1 MEFKPCGVRT
11 MLYQLSCRA
20 NWELVILWVDYR
32 PTDDG
37 YRCLYEMLIHES
49 HVFELRS
56 ETKYKVCDPRGC
68 LTLIMQLQR
77 RPQKASVWSG
87 SSNGGA
93 LNWHQRG
100 QGSFR
105 PSMQQHK

>member
-1 MEFKPCGVRT
+1 MEFKPCSVHT

-20 NWELVILWVDYR
+20 NWELVIIWVDYR
-32 PTDDG
+32 PTDDA
-37 YRCLYEMLIHES
+37 YRCLHKMSIH
-49 HVFELRS
+49 

-77 RPQKASVWSG
+77 RPKKASVWSG